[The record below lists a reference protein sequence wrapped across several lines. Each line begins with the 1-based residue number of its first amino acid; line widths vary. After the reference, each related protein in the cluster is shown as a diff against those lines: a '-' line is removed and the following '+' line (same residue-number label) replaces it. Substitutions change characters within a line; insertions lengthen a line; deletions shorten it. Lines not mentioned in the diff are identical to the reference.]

1 MQASILSMFF
11 NILKESADKN
21 LISSYKI
28 NFNLFHA
35 YVAILYSLETPE
47 NTRKKNKMK
56 LYYRSLDI
64 FLKIC

>member
-11 NILKESADKN
+11 NILKESTDKN
-21 LISSYKI
+21 LLSSYKI

-47 NTRKKNKMK
+47 NTRK
-56 LYYRSLDI
+56 
-64 FLKIC
+64 

>member
-11 NILKESADKN
+11 NILKESTDKN

-35 YVAILYSLETPE
+35 YVAIYTHWKPLKTPG
-47 NTRKKNKMK
+47 NKTK
-56 LYYRSLDI
+56 
-64 FLKIC
+64 